1 MNEIGLV
8 TSRRNECKVA
18 TTGGINNDLRVVLM
32 EVGYM
37 TGLGITWLKLAF

>member
-1 MNEIGLV
+1 MSEIGLV
-8 TSRRNECKVA
+8 TSRRNECKVV

-37 TGLGITWLKLAF
+37 TGFGITWLSLAF